1 MLGASLGLPIP
12 VDTPAF
18 CFQPRQSGVDW
29 HRFSAINMER
39 VAQEV
44 DVAMLQEHIAAV
56 TFCNLAGERCPHCR
70 QPADPILLTVLRMAQ
85 LSTEY
90 LLHCQ
95 ERLGTSLA
103 QLAQNLQ
110 GARAELACT
119 QQLAVEQA
127 AQLQRAKEESRRW
140 KKLLATQQLLLQ
152 AGPNA
157 YCKCHLC
164 DKAFMDVSFL
174 KTHVQCQH
182 SEATEGG
189 RQKTKALEQME
200 DEVKE
205 LKAKLQE
212 VQQQLEAGREAGKLC
227 REQETERARQQEKE
241 GRKDLE
247 RWKEEETMKLCEEI
261 DGLRQLFLVSFKDM
275 ASRNS
280 AMEGLKKVNKT
291 HHAAPSPDQQ
301 QVMDHAHEQKGVFST
316 HLREQLKVTKS
327 QDKAAMTQEVTKVVV
342 NEESSDGE
350 EATLVGKWR
359 LLEALQRNPN
369 LLKQFCPVLEEV
381 LEEKLE
387 SMGVKRVVKGISTR
401 IYKSLQVLAKVQ
413 RQQRTEKFP
422 DLLYLQDELLRAVM
436 GKVRLCK

>member
-1 MLGASLGLPIP
+1 
-12 VDTPAF
+12 

-157 YCKCHLC
+157 YCKATAMSLGLAGAMRKHS
-164 DKAFMDVSFL
+164 ASVSPDF
-174 KTHVQCQH
+174 T
-182 SEATEGG
+182 G

-280 AMEGLKKVNKT
+280 AMEG
-291 HHAAPSPDQQ
+291 
-301 QVMDHAHEQKGVFST
+301 
-316 HLREQLKVTKS
+316 
-327 QDKAAMTQEVTKVVV
+327 
-342 NEESSDGE
+342 
-350 EATLVGKWR
+350 
-359 LLEALQRNPN
+359 
-369 LLKQFCPVLEEV
+369 
-381 LEEKLE
+381 
-387 SMGVKRVVKGISTR
+387 
-401 IYKSLQVLAKVQ
+401 
-413 RQQRTEKFP
+413 
-422 DLLYLQDELLRAVM
+422 
-436 GKVRLCK
+436 